1 MSSPLIAFADFF
13 APLTGAIGAAFLVA
27 PFAAGFEAV
36 FAGAF
41 AADFL
46 TGTEF
51 FFAAAVFAA
60 DFFATGFAGAFLA
73 AFAGAA
79 FFAVAFAAV
88 VLLAVVFLA
97 GAAFFGATYASFS
110 ANLRCLAFDSCY
122 RLGNNKSPCQAR
134 SSTRATSR
142 GCVLSVLPLG
152 DTAES
157 RSPESDLVN

>member
-1 MSSPLIAFADFF
+1 MAFADFL
-13 APLTGAIGAAFLVA
+13 APLTGATGAVFFAGAFAAAFV
-27 PFAAGFEAV
+27 AV
-36 FAGAF
+36 FAGAL

-51 FFAAAVFAA
+51 FFAAA
-60 DFFATGFAGAFLA
+60 DLATGLAGAFLA

-79 FFAVAFAAV
+79 FFAVTFFAETF
-88 VLLAVVFLA
+88 LAGVFLA

-110 ANLRCLAFDSCY
+110 ANLQFLTNSSNDSC
-122 RLGNNKSPCQAR
+122 NNKSPCQAR

-142 GCVLSVLPLG
+142 GCSLSVLPIG

-157 RSPESDLVN
+157 RSLESDLVN